1 MINAEY
7 KPDNTWQQ
15 IVITV
20 NSDKKLTYYLNSEI
34 INNKKNNMVEVYI
47 SNALDL
53 NYIYINNYGTQWGN
67 KNQTPYRLFCVF
79 DNELS
84 STDVSQLYSEQQN
97 M

>member
-1 MINAEY
+1 MINEDY

-20 NSDKKLTYYLNSEI
+20 NSDKKLTYYLNSI
-34 INNKKNNMVEVYI
+34 KKGEAYI
-47 SNALDL
+47 SNVLDL

-79 DNELS
+79 DNAFD
-84 STDVSQLYSEQQN
+84 TDAAVSQLYSEQQN